1 MEDELLA
8 EEMQAQV
15 AAAKQIVFQVRT
27 ARVQCMHASPR
38 VWSVA

>member
-15 AAAKQIVFQVRT
+15 AAAKQVVMQVRGSCLKR
-27 ARVQCMHASPR
+27 AAD
-38 VWSVA
+38 